1 MFSSLGK
8 NGQAVL
14 RFAWR
19 MIVLVVGVTVVA
31 IGVAMLVLPGPAF
44 VVIPLGLG
52 ILAAEFRWA
61 RRLIDRLKHE
71 GRKALPKRWEWI
83 FGKIEQ
89 HEKEK
94 HAREERRTHPD
105 APH

>member
-1 MFSSLGK
+1 MISSLGK

-52 ILAAEFRWA
+52 ILAAEFAWA

-89 HEKEK
+89 HGQEK
-94 HAREERRTHPD
+94 HAREERREHENT
-105 APH
+105 PH